1 MASDAASLINLYQLS
16 TGRRQHALGE
26 VERRA
31 RALSASDIALLAA
44 QALAHDR
51 ELAMME
57 IEVTAGNRNQHGPAA
72 MALDAQVDRALTG
85 IEDYLE
91 VQIRVFGEDSARGRD
106 AAFLGRELFPG
117 GAAAITSR
125 SYVLEHES
133 ILALLRRAREDALAE
148 AVARIPELPAMLAQL
163 DALDRQYGES
173 LQDYDRGRP
182 TRDAIKAAQAHGRE
196 LMARVVAAILTR
208 HALQPDRTDERD
220 HLLEPILR
228 QSEAV
233 RAARQRRRR
242 PRDIDPSGPGDEL
255 DTDPDAPEQ
264 A

>member
-1 MASDAASLINLYQLS
+1 MESDAASLIRLYKLS

-31 RALSASDIALLAA
+31 QALGASDIARLAA

-51 ELAMME
+51 ALAMME

-91 VQIRVFGEDSARGRD
+91 VQIRVYGEDSARGRD
-106 AAFLGRELFPG
+106 AAFLGRELFPR
-117 GAAAITSR
+117 GAGAITSR
-125 SYVLEHES
+125 SYVLEHEG
-133 ILALLRRAREDALAE
+133 ILALLRRTREDALAA
-148 AVARIPELPAMLAQL
+148 AVARIPELAAMLAQL
-163 DALDRQYGES
+163 EELDRQYGES
-173 LQDYDRGRP
+173 LQAYDRGRP
-182 TRDAIKAAQAHGRE
+182 SRDAIKAAEAHGRE
-196 LMARVVAAILTR
+196 LLARVVAAILTR

-228 QSEAV
+228 QNEAIRV
-233 RAARQRRRR
+233 ARQRRRR
-242 PRDIDPSGPGDEL
+242 PRDVPEDGPGDGL
-255 DTDPDAPEQ
+255 DTYPDDSEQ